1 MLSWKV
7 GAVTIT
13 RVVETEIPI
22 EYDERRPFLK
32 HVIFLIEFTSNK
44 LFSVEGF
51 NDS

>member
-13 RVVETEIPI
+13 RVVETEMPI

-32 HVIFLIEFTSNK
+32 QARPEILAQTRSE
-44 LFSVEGF
+44 LQ
-51 NDS
+51 